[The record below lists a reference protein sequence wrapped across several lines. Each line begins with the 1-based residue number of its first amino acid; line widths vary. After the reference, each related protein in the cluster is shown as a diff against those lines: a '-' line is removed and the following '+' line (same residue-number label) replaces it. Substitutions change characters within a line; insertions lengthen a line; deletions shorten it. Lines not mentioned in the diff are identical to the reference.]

1 MVWLLW
7 ARLVVLALLVGL
19 VASLVWACLAEAH
32 SEGGREGGLQL
43 SDQPEH

>member
-19 VASLVWACLAEAH
+19 VASLVW
-32 SEGGREGGLQL
+32 LQL